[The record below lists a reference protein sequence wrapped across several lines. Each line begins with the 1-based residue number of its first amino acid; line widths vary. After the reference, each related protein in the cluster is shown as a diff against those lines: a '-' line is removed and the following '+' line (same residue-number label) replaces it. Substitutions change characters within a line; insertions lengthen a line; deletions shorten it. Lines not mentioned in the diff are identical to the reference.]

1 MFYYMA
7 IWLLCL
13 ELITKIVGCG
23 PPIKSKFGGQAPSR
37 MFQMGY
43 FACCAEPPHVG
54 LFHRENKNFF
64 IDHKLG
70 WCITLGTCDR

>member
-7 IWLLCL
+7 TWLLCL

-37 MFQMGY
+37 IFQMGY
-43 FACCAEPPHVG
+43 FTCCAEPPIWDCCI
-54 LFHRENKNFF
+54 EKKNFF
-64 IDHKLG
+64 IDHKLD
-70 WCITLGTCDR
+70 WCITLGTSDR

>member
-7 IWLLCL
+7 TWLLCL

-37 MFQMGY
+37 MFQMG
-43 FACCAEPPHVG
+43 
-54 LFHRENKNFF
+54 
-64 IDHKLG
+64 
-70 WCITLGTCDR
+70 